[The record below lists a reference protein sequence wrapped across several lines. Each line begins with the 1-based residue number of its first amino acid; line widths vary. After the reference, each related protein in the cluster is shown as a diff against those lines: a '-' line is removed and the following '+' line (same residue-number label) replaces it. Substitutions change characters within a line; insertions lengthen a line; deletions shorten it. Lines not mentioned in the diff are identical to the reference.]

1 MPPMR
6 SRPPLRFFGEL
17 LHPEDKPA
25 LDEVLRQYAEDG
37 RESHNLECRLKTKG
51 GDWRWIMTRG
61 RIVRRDAAGK
71 PVHMIGTHV
80 DITER
85 KRSEEALR
93 EANETL
99 NSYLEHSPLAVI
111 EWDSDCRVTR
121 WSGEAERIFGWTAAE
136 VLGRRFDEIPWV
148 PGEDLACVAAVAN
161 ELRTGCE
168 RQLHF
173 KKPERSKRRHG
184 DPLRMGQHG
193 DCRCGRADGCSVA
206 GSGRERA
213 RAAERGIGAPATLGG
228 IQPRHH
234 LPY

>member
-1 MPPMR
+1 MEFAYNRIVDGGRVIGVSVFGKDVTERRQAEKALLESERRLSLALDAASDGVFDWEMDTGRAYFSPRYYTMLGYAPDAFPPSIEIFR
-6 SRPPLRFFGEL
+6 EL

-37 RESHNLECRLKTKG
+37 RESHNLECRLKTKD

-61 RIVRRDAAGK
+61 RTVRRDAAGK

-93 EANETL
+93 EAHETL

-111 EWDSDCRVTR
+111 EWDSECRVTR

-148 PGEDLACVAAVAN
+148 PGEDLA
-161 ELRTGCE
+161 R
-168 RQLHF
+168 
-173 KKPERSKRRHG
+173 RS
-184 DPLRMGQHG
+184 
-193 DCRCGRADGCSVA
+193 
-206 GSGRERA
+206 GSRE
-213 RAAERGIGAPATLGG
+213 
-228 IQPRHH
+228 
-234 LPY
+234 